1 MLPMTTRQCRLLLS
15 VHLAVAPTLP
25 VTQCQAV
32 ERAHCKHGAVGT
44 PRDARDAV
52 LPRAAAVQQLPKL
65 IPHLL
70 QMSSGTAAHV
80 QSFPQ
85 LCVGNDA
92 GRCSCIN
99 REVSAAVLRRGV
111 LQRLYTPLAAVL
123 VAAAAASAPCN
134 GSPRPQ

>member
-1 MLPMTTRQCRLLLS
+1 MLPVTTRQCQLLLTAY
-15 VHLAVAPTLP
+15 LAVAPTLP

-32 ERAHCKHGAVGT
+32 ERASCKHGAVWT

-52 LPRAAAVQQLPKL
+52 LPRTAAVQQLPKM

-70 QMSSGTAAHV
+70 QMSSGTPAHV

-85 LCVGNDA
+85 LCVGNDP
-92 GRCSCIN
+92 GRCICIN
-99 REVSAAVLRRGV
+99 REAS
-111 LQRLYTPLAAVL
+111 AAVL
-123 VAAAAASAPCN
+123 VAAAAASVPCN